1 MKKNLDELMGMRRVL
16 LFSFLSMVIGVMDII
31 LSLFTNIEAFH
42 PLRGAVLLLAGVI
55 LFRFIYKKT
64 VNLSGSNKD
73 RKDKKF
79 KNDGWE
85 YLGDN
90 YFCTTRF
97 RDFSNPDEN
106 KNNLEKEGWV
116 HLGNGMYCRKQD
128 IEDRDEE
135 IKRRAESKAYMK
147 NNFPDKK
154 EGK

>member
-16 LFSFLSMVIGVMDII
+16 LFSFLSMVVGATDVI
-31 LSLFTNIEAFH
+31 LALFTRMEMFH
-42 PLRGAVLLLAGVI
+42 PLRGVALLVAGAI

-73 RKDKKF
+73 SKDKKL

-97 RDFSNPDEN
+97 RDFSNPEEN

-128 IEDRDEE
+128 LEDRDAERE
-135 IKRRAESKAYMK
+135 MRAKADAYQ
-147 NNFPDKK
+147 KK
-154 EGK
+154 HGFKKP

>member
-16 LFSFLSMVIGVMDII
+16 LFSFLSMVVGAADVS
-31 LSLFTNIEAFH
+31 LALFTTMEMFH
-42 PLRGAVLLLAGVI
+42 PLRGAALLVASII

-73 RKDKKF
+73 RKDKKL

-97 RDFSNPDEN
+97 RDFSNPGEN

-128 IEDRDEE
+128 IEDRDAERE
-135 IKRRAESKAYMK
+135 MRAKADAYW
-147 NNFPDKK
+147 KK
-154 EGK
+154 HGFKKP